1 MTGFLPSSTNLNQLD
16 ELVNLS
22 HTITYTSLLGGSF
35 PVTVTAVDTNQT
47 VNVSGATIS
56 GYYSD
61 SFVNDIQYRTPQ
73 DTFVNVP
80 KWDEINLQE
89 LDELIYYKADTTPFK
104 EYTYIATANGESKT
118 YVVTVTNNW
127 TPGRDELLR
136 YVGITKGEQVVSAI
150 TWINSSATPVTWV
163 NSAATTINWVNIV

>member
-1 MTGFLPSSTNLNQLD
+1 
-16 ELVNLS
+16 
-22 HTITYTSLLGGSF
+22 LGGSF

>member
-1 MTGFLPSSTNLNQLD
+1 MVGFLPTSTNLNQLD

-22 HTITYTSLLGGSF
+22 HTITYTNMLGGSS
-35 PVTVTAVDTNQT
+35 PVTITAVESNPT
-47 VNVSGATIS
+47 VTVSGATIS

-61 SFVNDIQYRTPQ
+61 SFVNDIQYRTPS

-80 KWDEINLQE
+80 KWDQINLNE
-89 LDELIYYKADTTPFK
+89 LSELIYYKADTTPFK
-104 EYTYIATANGESKT
+104 EYTYIATAGSESKT

-136 YVGITKGEQVVSAI
+136 YSAIAKGEQVVSGI
-150 TWINSSATPVTWV
+150 TWINSTGTSVTWT
-163 NSAATTINWVNIV
+163 NSAGSTVDWVNIV

>member
-1 MTGFLPSSTNLNQLD
+1 MVGFLPAVTNLNQLD

-35 PVTVTAVDTNQT
+35 PVTVTAVESNPT
-47 VNVSGATIS
+47 VTVAGATIS
-56 GYYSD
+56 GYYTD
-61 SFVNDIQYRTPQ
+61 SFVNDIQYRTPS

-80 KWDEINLQE
+80 RWNEINLNE
-89 LDELIYYKADTTPFK
+89 LDELIYYKADTTAFK

-136 YVGITKGEQVVSAI
+136 YSAITKGQQVISGI
-150 TWINSSATPVTWV
+150 TWINSTGTPVTWT
-163 NSAATTINWVNIV
+163 NSAGSTVEWVNTV